1 MKPEGPLPRHIAVIM
16 DGNGR
21 WASRR
26 GLPRIAGHKAG
37 EVSITEV
44 IRTASDWGLEALTLF
59 AFSTENWNRP
69 KNEVDFLMSFNR
81 NLLRKRIDEFH
92 QRNIRIS
99 HFGRRDRIPESTI
112 QEIDKAVLLTKGNTG
127 LFLNIAFNYGGRAE
141 IIDATIGLSRAMR
154 ENPDI
159 LQEIDQASLRRFLYG
174 PGIPDPELLIRTA
187 GEWRISNFLL
197 YQMAE
202 AEIYITEVLWP
213 DFRAEHLAEAIR
225 EFQRRRGNRNLTTGN
240 SESLRKQGTLE
251 GTGDCLE

>member
-1 MKPEGPLPRHIAVIM
+1 MKPEGPLPRHIAIIM

-21 WASRR
+21 WASKRD
-26 GLPRIAGHKAG
+26 LPRIAGHKAG

-44 IRTASDWGLEALTLF
+44 VRTASDWGLQALTLF

-99 HFGRRDRIPESTI
+99 HFGRREKIPESTLK
-112 QEIDKAVLLTKGNTG
+112 EIDKAVLLTRENTG
-127 LFLNIAFNYGGRAE
+127 MCLNIAFNYGGRAE
-141 IIDATIGLSRAMR
+141 IIDATIGMSRAIR
-154 ENPDI
+154 ENPGI
-159 LQEIDQASLRRFLYG
+159 LQSIDQKSFKSFFYG
-174 PGIPDPELLIRTA
+174 PDAPDPELLIRTA

-202 AEIYITEVLWP
+202 TEIYITDTLWP

-225 EFQRRRGNRNLTTGN
+225 EFQRRRGAGV
-240 SESLRKQGTLE
+240 
-251 GTGDCLE
+251 